1 MHRKRGGNAGV
12 GEAVGD
18 DGVFVDGVLV
28 FVRFVGWLVEV
39 GRGCGAAVEERSG
52 VEGGC
57 SWVETGRSRSVFVR
71 DPTGEV
77 MGCP

>member
-1 MHRKRGGNAGV
+1 MLGLEGV
-12 GEAVGD
+12 GDGGVIVGD
-18 DGVFVDGVLV
+18 RLGFM
-28 FVRFVGWLVEV
+28 RFVGWLVEV

-57 SWVETGRSRSVFVR
+57 SWVETGRSRSGFVR

>member
-1 MHRKRGGNAGV
+1 MLGLEGV
-12 GEAVGD
+12 GDGGVIVGD
-18 DGVFVDGVLV
+18 RLGFM
-28 FVRFVGWLVEV
+28 RFVGWLVEV

>member
-1 MHRKRGGNAGV
+1 MLGMEGV
-12 GEAVGD
+12 GDGGVIVGD
-18 DGVFVDGVLV
+18 RLGFM
-28 FVRFVGWLVEV
+28 RSVGWLVEV

-57 SWVETGRSRSVFVR
+57 SWVETGRSRSVFVS
-71 DPTGEV
+71 DPTAEV